1 MDVNL
6 CPQGGCVACGGDG
19 GRPGEG
25 NGGRPGDRDG
35 SHPGDGALCEVGW
48 KRSP

>member
-19 GRPGEG
+19 GRPG
-25 NGGRPGDRDG
+25 DRDG
-35 SHPGDGALCEVGW
+35 SYPADGALCEVGW